1 MENSSRSSQLKALVN
16 REEEHNVMVSTLKHV
31 ITGHIIAID
40 EHQAAT
46 LSFSSNGKGMEE
58 NEQVSCTMAMLT
70 LPDAVTCQVCEIN
83 GCLGCN
89 LFPPSEEYCTTATPG
104 TSNENEVIMKNEK
117 QEKKKKK
124 KKNKYR
130 GIRQRQCGIRQRQ
143 CGRWAAEI
151 RDPRRAVRV
160 WLGTFDTDEAAARA
174 YDRAAIEF
182 RGLKAKLNFP
192 LSDYIAKNYSEP
204 EQRSKFK
211 PPN

>member
-117 QEKKKKK
+117 KK

>member
-31 ITGHIIAID
+31 ITGHTIAID

-117 QEKKKKK
+117 QKKK

-130 GIRQRQCGIRQRQ
+130 GIRQRQW
-143 CGRWAAEI
+143 GRWAAEI

>member
-1 MENSSRSSQLKALVN
+1 MENSSTSSQLKALVN

-31 ITGHIIAID
+31 ITGHTIAID

-117 QEKKKKK
+117 QKKK

>member
-31 ITGHIIAID
+31 ITGHTIAID

-130 GIRQRQCGIRQRQ
+130 GIRQRQW
-143 CGRWAAEI
+143 GRWAAEI

>member
-58 NEQVSCTMAMLT
+58 NKQVSCTMAKLI

-104 TSNENEVIMKNEK
+104 TSNENEVIIKNEK
-117 QEKKKKK
+117 QKKKKK
-124 KKNKYR
+124 KKKYR
-130 GIRQRQCGIRQRQ
+130 GIRQRQ